1 MVLPSSQSALTIGRA
16 VASLRVP
23 LPPQSVSTT
32 AAPTPG
38 APLTASDLVAYFR
51 SGAKST
57 AEFRIGI
64 EQEKIAVTEDGRP
77 VPYDGPRGIAEI
89 VARLQTG
96 GFTAAR
102 EDGHTIALE
111 RGGDRITLEPG
122 GQLELSG
129 GALGTAAACRAVLD
143 AHVREVATVARDLG
157 VRFIGVGARPF
168 GGLDDVDW
176 LPKRRYAVM
185 RSFFPSFG
193 RESRLAHAMMKMTAT
208 VQANFDY
215 ESEADAADKI
225 RTAYGVTS
233 IVTALFAASPIVEG
247 RPSPFQSYRAAV
259 WLETDANRC
268 GLLPFAFE
276 PDFSFRDYVEWAL
289 DVPMFFVV
297 RAGVYQPVLGM
308 TFRRF
313 MAEGW
318 QGSPATIGDW
328 EVHLSTLFPEVRL
341 KRYVEVRGADAGPM
355 PMARGLGAL
364 WRGILEDPTARAAAY
379 ALVAERSFVEREAL
393 RREVPRS
400 GLSARFGGRTV
411 RDLAVELCRI
421 ADAGLA
427 QRPGGADDRPLLEP
441 LRARAEAGRAPAA
454 DLLDDFNAAGG
465 DPRALVRKWELEAGQ
480 L

>member
-1 MVLPSSQSALTIGRA
+1 MSPPS
-16 VASLRVP
+16 
-23 LPPQSVSTT
+23 
-32 AAPTPG
+32 AAPTPANPSG
-38 APLTASDLVAYFR
+38 APLSVADLVAYFR
-51 SGAKST
+51 SGAKPP
-57 AEFRIGI
+57 ADFRIGI

-89 VARLQTG
+89 LTRLEGRGFVAT
-96 GFTAAR
+96 R
-102 EDGHTIALE
+102 EDGHVIALA

-129 GALGTAAACRAVLD
+129 GALGTAAACREALD
-143 AHVREVATVARDLG
+143 THVREVAGVARDLG

-168 GGLDDVDW
+168 GVLDDIDW

-185 RSFFPSFG
+185 RTFFPRFG
-193 RESRLAHAMMKMTAT
+193 RDSRLAHSMMKMTAT
-208 VQANFDY
+208 VQANFDF

-233 IVTALFAASPIVEG
+233 IITALFAASPIVEG

-268 GLLPFAFE
+268 GLLPFVFN
-276 PDFSFRDYVEWAL
+276 PDFSFLDYVEWAL
-289 DVPMFFVV
+289 DVPMFFVL
-297 RAGVYQPVLGM
+297 RAGVYEPALGM

-313 MAEGW
+313 MAVGW

-364 WRGILEDPTARAAAY
+364 WRGILEDPAARAAAY
-379 ALVAERSFVEREAL
+379 ALVAERPFSEREAL
-393 RREVPRS
+393 RREVPRT
-400 GLSARFGGRTV
+400 GLAARFGGRTV

-427 QRPGGADDRPLLEP
+427 QLPGGLGDRPLLDP
-441 LRARAEAGRAPAA
+441 LHARAEAGRAPAA
-454 DLLDDFNAAGG
+454 DLLDDFNAANG
-465 DPRALVRKWELEAGQ
+465 DPRALVRKWELDR